1 MAPSFAIAPDAPKRV
16 LRSAHLDSHEP
27 SSDGTLE
34 DATLRLLTRTRAL
47 GRFVQRDSVSQQ
59 RRARAGADEERSS
72 ERRPSSLPLRAGAR
86 AAMDGRRV
94 WLEWFDSDVA
104 APPPL
109 DIAAVIAYCE
119 QRVPPHALYQVRME
133 AIVDRHAVTLVE
145 RRAPWRPEFGPEWT
159 RSPVARLRWSVS
171 RREWTLFWRDRNHR
185 WHRYKYTAPTTEI
198 ARLLEDID
206 RDPTGIFWG

>member
-1 MAPSFAIAPDAPKRV
+1 VS
-16 LRSAHLDSHEP
+16 
-27 SSDGTLE
+27 
-34 DATLRLLTRTRAL
+34 
-47 GRFVQRDSVSQQ
+47 SQQ
-59 RRARAGADEERSS
+59 RRARAGADRGAIVETTSVITTAPRERA
-72 ERRPSSLPLRAGAR
+72 RVWPPL
-86 AAMDGRRV
+86 DGRRARQRV
-94 WLEWFDSDVA
+94 WPEWFDSDVA

-133 AIVDRHAVTLVE
+133 AVVDRHAVTLVE

-171 RREWTLFWRDRNHR
+171 GREWTLFWRDRNHR

-198 ARLLEDID
+198 ARLLEEID

>member
-1 MAPSFAIAPDAPKRV
+1 MITAKANHSLERGGGVVAQREQIRGGRPERLDQLNEFAV
-16 LRSAHLDSHEP
+16 
-27 SSDGTLE
+27 
-34 DATLRLLTRTRAL
+34 
-47 GRFVQRDSVSQQ
+47 
-59 RRARAGADEERSS
+59 
-72 ERRPSSLPLRAGAR
+72 
-86 AAMDGRRV
+86 MDGRRARQRV
-94 WLEWFDSDVA
+94 WPEWFDSDVA
-104 APPPL
+104 VPPPL

-133 AIVDRHAVTLVE
+133 AVVDRHAVTLVE

-198 ARLLEDID
+198 ARLLEEID

>member
-1 MAPSFAIAPDAPKRV
+1 VWPP
-16 LRSAHLDSHEP
+16 LD
-27 SSDGTLE
+27 G
-34 DATLRLLTRTRAL
+34 
-47 GRFVQRDSVSQQ
+47 
-59 RRARAGADEERSS
+59 RRARQ
-72 ERRPSSLPLRAGAR
+72 
-86 AAMDGRRV
+86 RV
-94 WLEWFDSDVA
+94 WPEWFDSDVA

-133 AIVDRHAVTLVE
+133 AVVDRHAVTLVE

-171 RREWTLFWRDRNHR
+171 GREWTLFWRDRNHR

-198 ARLLEDID
+198 ARLLEEID